1 MHRADRPRN
10 YFALQSSIVLLA
22 MLCGNIA
29 LAVGP
34 LFVRMAASEAHI
46 GPVAAGFWR
55 LALAVPVLLLFTR
68 MDRRFVRQLDRRLI
82 AVIALGGV
90 FFAADLGTWHLGILK
105 TKLANATLLGNVASL
120 LFPLYG
126 FIIARAMPSRFQG
139 AALAL
144 AAFGGVLLM
153 GRSYELSPQ
162 YLAGD
167 LLCLL
172 AGLFYT
178 LYLIAID
185 RARGAIDPWRLLTL
199 STIAGVLPLLVFALL
214 LGEPIWPDRWWPLI
228 ALTLVSQ
235 LIGQGLL
242 VYTMGH
248 VRPLVTGLMF
258 LMQPVVAAAIGWI
271 GYGEALTVADWIGA
285 GAVAAAIVLVRR
297 PAAG

>member
-297 PAAG
+297 SAAG